1 MHGRTQALAIH
12 KAVKI
17 AVAERD
23 SVDGHPCCVWCGKPA
38 PTDYETAFSNA
49 HYISRAQGGLGIEEN
64 ILTLCPECH
73 RAFDQSTERAKMR
86 AFFKDYLSDRYEGWT
101 EGKLIFRKDFYH
113 D

>member
-1 MHGRTQALAIH
+1 MSGRTQALAID

-17 AVAERD
+17 AVSERD
-23 SVDGHPCCVWCGKPA
+23 SVDGHPCCVWCGRPA

-73 RAFDQSTERAKMR
+73 RAYDQGAERETMR
-86 AFFKDYLSDRYEGWT
+86 AFFKEYLYCHYGAWSED
-101 EGKLIFRKDFYH
+101 KLIFRKDFYH

>member
-1 MHGRTQALAIH
+1 MHGRTQALAIP
-12 KAVKI
+12 KDVKI
-17 AVAERD
+17 AVAVRD

-73 RAFDQSTERAKMR
+73 RAFDQGIGRHKMR
-86 AFFKDYLSDRYEGWT
+86 AFFKHYLSIRYFGWA
-101 EGKLIFRKDFYH
+101 EEKLIYRKDFQH